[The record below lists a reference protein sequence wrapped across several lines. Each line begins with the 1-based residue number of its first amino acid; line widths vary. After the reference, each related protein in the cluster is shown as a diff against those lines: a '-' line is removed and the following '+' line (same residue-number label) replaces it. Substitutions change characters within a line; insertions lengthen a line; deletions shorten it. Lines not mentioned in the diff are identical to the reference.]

1 MNIFSPFNNLYP
13 IVAKAFS
20 KIFFVPFN
28 SRGRNAFYR
37 WHQDLTFGDFCPPTL
52 TLPLGGGGKGGGD
65 AFRDFYATF
74 RFSCENLRPNCFHP

>member
-13 IVAKAFS
+13 IVAKTFS

-28 SRGRNAFYR
+28 SDGNKTSP
-37 WHQDLTFGDFCPPTL
+37 LVTFAPP
-52 TLPLGGGGKGGGD
+52 PSRGGKGGGD

-74 RFSCENLRPNCFHP
+74 SCENPRPNCFHP